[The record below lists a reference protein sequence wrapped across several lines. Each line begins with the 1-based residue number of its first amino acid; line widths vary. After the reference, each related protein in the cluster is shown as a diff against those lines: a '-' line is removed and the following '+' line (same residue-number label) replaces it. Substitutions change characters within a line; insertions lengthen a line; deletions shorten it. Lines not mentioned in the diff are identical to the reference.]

1 MSGPEAEFW
10 DRVYAGDAY
19 RFGSE
24 PNAFLAERAGAIEP
38 GGSVLCLGDGEGR
51 NGVWLARRGFRVTSL
66 DQSAVAARKCAA
78 LATRFGVEL
87 EVVIGRLPD
96 YPLPEASFDAVAL
109 IFLHLPP
116 DVRRAV
122 HALAAR
128 ALRPGGLVILEA
140 FTPAQLGRPS
150 GGPPTRERL
159 QTAADLAQDFAGLDL
174 LLLEETETELA
185 EGDGHRGPAAVVRMV
200 ARKPA

>member
-1 MSGPEAEFW
+1 VSGPEAEFW

-87 EVVIGRLPD
+87 EVVIGRLPE
-96 YPLPEASFDAVAL
+96 YPLPEASFDAVVL

-140 FTPAQLGRPS
+140 FTPAQLGRPR

-200 ARKPA
+200 AQKPA

>member
-10 DRVYAGDAY
+10 DRVYAGDDY

-24 PNAFLAERAGAIEP
+24 PNAFLAERAGAIPP

-66 DQSAVAARKCAA
+66 DQSPVAARKCAA
-78 LATRFGVEL
+78 LANRFGVEL
-87 EVVIGRLPD
+87 EVVIGRLPE

-116 DVRRAV
+116 ETRRAV
-122 HALAAR
+122 HAIAVR

-159 QTAADLAQDFAGLDL
+159 QTAADLAQDFAGLEL
-174 LLLEETETELA
+174 ALLEETETELA
-185 EGDGHRGPAAVVRMV
+185 EGDGHRGPAAVVRML
-200 ARKPA
+200 ALKPA